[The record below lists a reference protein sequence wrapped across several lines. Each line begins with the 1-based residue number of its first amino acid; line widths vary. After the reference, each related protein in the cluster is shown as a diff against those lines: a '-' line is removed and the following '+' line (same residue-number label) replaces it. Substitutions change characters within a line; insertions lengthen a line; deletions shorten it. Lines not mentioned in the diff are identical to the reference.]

1 MVITWMDGKEIKE
14 IKVKVKEKSKGW
26 GRDLQEMFLKFKVS

>member
-14 IKVKVKEKSKGW
+14 IKVKVKEKVKG
-26 GRDLQEMFLKFKVS
+26 GGGIFKKCF